1 MIGENCGPRI
11 ETNGSRLMWTG
22 VRRTAAIIFVA
33 TAVCGLAS
41 AGWATPET
49 GPRKPAAKPK
59 DAKPKDA
66 KPAPARPA
74 QARPAEAHGHG
85 PKFRP
90 ARGAAAADAK
100 RIGALVGKECTGR
113 ADMQRN
119 EHQWVVLCSN
129 GKTYVVEPAAPH
141 PAASPPIECSLAGT
155 GPEPACFP

>member
-1 MIGENCGPRI
+1 M
-11 ETNGSRLMWTG
+11 LMWTAA
-22 VRRTAAIIFVA
+22 RRTMTILFAA
-33 TAVCGLAS
+33 TAMCGLAS
-41 AGWATPET
+41 AGWAAPEHA
-49 GPRKPAAKPK
+49 PRKPAATKPKDAKPK

-66 KPAPARPA
+66 KPAHPT
-74 QARPAEAHGHG
+74 EAHGHG

-129 GKTYVVEPAAPH
+129 GKTYVVEPPAPH
-141 PAASPPIECSLAGT
+141 QTAPAPIECSLAGT

>member
-1 MIGENCGPRI
+1 MIGDNGRPRL
-11 ETNGSRLMWTG
+11 EANGSMPMWTAA
-22 VRRTAAIIFVA
+22 RRTLTILVAA
-33 TAVCGLAS
+33 TAMCGLAS
-41 AGWATPET
+41 VACAAPEHA
-49 GPRKPAAKPK
+49 PRKPAVAKPK

-66 KPAPARPA
+66 KPARA
-74 QARPAEAHGHG
+74 AEAHGHG

-100 RIGALVGKECTGR
+100 RIGALVGKDCTGR

-119 EHQWVVLCSN
+119 ERQWVVLCSN

-141 PAASPPIECSLAGT
+141 QAAPAPIECSLAGT

>member
-1 MIGENCGPRI
+1 M
-11 ETNGSRLMWTG
+11 LMWTG
-22 VRRTAAIIFVA
+22 ARRTVVTIIFAAAAMGCLV
-33 TAVCGLAS
+33 S
-41 AGWATPET
+41 AGWAAPES
-49 GPRKPAAKPK
+49 PSRKPA
-59 DAKPKDA
+59 AKPKDA

-74 QARPAEAHGHG
+74 EARGHG

-100 RIGALVGKECTGR
+100 RIGALVGKDCTGR

-129 GKTYVVEPAAPH
+129 GKTFVVEPPAPH
-141 PAASPPIECSLAGT
+141 QAATPPVECSLAGT